1 MHSPSSFDFSVFLRS
16 FSICILLSTATALA
30 AAKPD
35 FDKCYTDFIKIQKET
50 GAYNGNT
57 SIIFQGDTYRHHKP
71 SPTERS
77 FLLSTEGCETLCGSG
92 VQYYAW
98 NQIAGTITTWV
109 LPIVGTLLQAPY
121 EGNQFRK
128 TLYASVRWIGS
139 PIASLSYILWN
150 IKVTRKCAL
159 LSDMSTSYNINLE
172 RLREM
177 NAEGAANMLDMRD
190 SLYILSVMNQY
201 TVKSPIDPEQVESL
215 LRLALFADITTPTFN
230 LKERRRKLAVTLRG
244 GRKRGIVPVFVTL
257 MWFLISLAISIQ
269 SAFTTLGQNSTA
281 HDLALGLL
289 LAWFPV
295 LILSSIVDRNPVE
308 TDTARKKLN
317 KLLGAVQVALRIDG
331 VAETLIQNVRG
342 NPSPANNQDNVA
354 EYPVDWFG
362 SIRAQVSFDREIRTS
377 LAESRSQDFREDP
390 SHINIQNTSEYS
402 LDRISSHR
410 PLVSSDQE
418 RPLASGVSDG
428 STDGLAESP
437 IQTNRGR
444 DPNHVYH
451 QNHPLGFNLDWVG
464 SQRSRITFDQEIP
477 PPLASGLFVDFAG
490 QGRVRWHYGV
500 AHPIL
505 TGMEAIILAKCNKSA
520 RNWLQIPDIQKQLV
534 CGRRKQVLLLHF
546 DLREFWEIFSA
557 FIIVVGTISGAFV
570 LSFRTP
576 TVGLGCHA
584 GGYTVFGT
592 LAAGMFT
599 MELVVWYFIVAP
611 RKKALNRIGQQ
622 IPDQSRK
629 ASENLITSLNWG
641 FRLCELAS
649 TAWLIYIVMAQTI
662 GSYQTCECQSAN
674 WGHEG
679 GYIDANIALNADRGI
694 VQRWWIT
701 GVALSIVI
709 MFVAIAFLVVE
720 WCEQSHLNSVDLNK
734 AMHGLNVTQHFK
746 YGTTKIRRP
755 PDYFIYLGKRMWRTL
770 SDSWWNKETMKE
782 KGRESIRW
790 SKN

>member
-1 MHSPSSFDFSVFLRS
+1 MLFASSSIFSDFLRA
-16 FSICILLSTATALA
+16 FSICILLSTSTALA

-35 FDKCYTDFIKIQKET
+35 FDKCWTDFITIQNET

-57 SIIFQGDTYRHHKP
+57 SIIFQGDTYRHHRP

-77 FLLSTEGCETLCGSG
+77 DLLSTEGCKTLCGSG
-92 VQYYAW
+92 TQYYAW
-98 NQIAGTITTWV
+98 SLIAGTITTWV
-109 LPIVGTLLQAPY
+109 LPIVGTLLQAPF

-128 TLYASVRWIGS
+128 TLYALVRWIGS

-172 RLREM
+172 RLREL
-177 NAEGAANMLDMRD
+177 NADGASNMLDMRD

-201 TVKSPIDPEQVESL
+201 TVKSPVNPEQVESL
-215 LRLALFADITTPTFN
+215 LRIALFADITIPTLD
-230 LKERRRKLAVTLRG
+230 LKERRRKLALNLRE

-295 LILSSIVDRNPVE
+295 LILSSIVDRNPAE
-308 TDTARKKLN
+308 TATSCKKLN
-317 KLLGAVQVALRIDG
+317 KLLGEVQVALRTDG
-331 VAETLIQNVRG
+331 VAEKLVQTVRG
-342 NPSPANNQDNVA
+342 DPNPVNHQNDITES
-354 EYPVDWFG
+354 PVDWFG
-362 SIRAQVSFDREIRTS
+362 SQPTQVSFDRKIPTNP
-377 LAESRSQDFREDP
+377 AENRSQIVRGDSNHD
-390 SHINIQNTSEYS
+390 NTRNTEYS
-402 LDRISSHR
+402 LDRLSSQGAQ
-410 PLVSSDQE
+410 VSSDQE
-418 RPLASGVSDG
+418 RPLASGVFDG
-428 STDGLAESP
+428 STDGLGESL
-437 IQTNRGR
+437 IQSR
-444 DPNHVYH
+444 DGDPSHIYN
-451 QNHPLGFNLDWVG
+451 QNHLLGFNLDWVG
-464 SQRSRITFDQEIP
+464 SQGARVPFDEEIP
-477 PPLASGLFVDFAG
+477 LPLASGLFVEFAG

-505 TGMEAIILAKCNKSA
+505 TGMETIILAKCDKSA
-520 RNWLQIPDIQKQLV
+520 RNWLQIPDIQNHLV
-534 CGRRKQVLLLHF
+534 CGRGQQVLLLHF
-546 DLREFWEIFSA
+546 DLREFWEILSA
-557 FIIVVGTISGAFV
+557 SVIVIGTISGAFV

-584 GGYTVFGT
+584 GGYTIFGA
-592 LAAGMFT
+592 LGAGIFT
-599 MELVVWYFIVAP
+599 MELVTWYFIVAP
-611 RKKALNRIGQQ
+611 LKKDLNRIGQQ

-629 ASENLITSLNWG
+629 ARENLIAILNWTY
-641 FRLCELAS
+641 RLCELVS

-679 GYIDANIALNADRGI
+679 GYINANFALNADRGT

-720 WCEQSHLNSVDLNK
+720 WCEQSHLNSVDLKK

-746 YGTTKIRRP
+746 FGTTKIRRP
-755 PDYFIYLGKRMWRTL
+755 PDYFIYLGKRLWRTL
-770 SDSWWNKETMKE
+770 SDSWWNKEKRKE